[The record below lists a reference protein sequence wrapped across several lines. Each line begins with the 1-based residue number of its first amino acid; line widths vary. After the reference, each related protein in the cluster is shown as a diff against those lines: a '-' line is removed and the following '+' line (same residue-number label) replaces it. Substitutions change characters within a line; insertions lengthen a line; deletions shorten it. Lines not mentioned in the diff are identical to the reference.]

1 MFWALTSQLNKET
14 YVFAAR
20 GINTCRSQ
28 GVDVLVR
35 HTIIFSEIYFI
46 ELFDVF
52 IYLFIASAERFL
64 RVLLQLGVLFIVD
77 QEMEPASL

>member
-1 MFWALTSQLNKET
+1 MTSQLNIET

-20 GINTCRSQ
+20 GIKTCRSQ

-52 IYLFIASAERFL
+52 IYLLPALNVPPSA
-64 RVLLQLGVLFIVD
+64 VTIGCIVY
-77 QEMEPASL
+77 S